1 MTSVAE
7 SLAITVVGQCAS
19 DGLFAGPCH
28 SLSQLTASREHTG
41 NPAAEAAD
49 LQNAIAKAIA
59 ETTALMA
66 ASDTDAADILGFQ
79 LALLEDDA
87 LVAPCWHAIA
97 NHASAHGAW
106 AATLDAHIRDYQASD
121 DAYFQARSAD
131 LEDLRDHVLRLM
143 TGEVAQQLPTGHV
156 LVGEEISPSQ
166 FLGHDWSEGG
176 AIVLAR
182 GSSTSHVAMLARARG
197 IAMVVQVD
205 RLPLNFNGR
214 VQVDAEAAQVIFDP
228 DAQQRHGFAL
238 RLEEATNRKAI
249 ESQFLFAPAQCADGT
264 GIKLLINI
272 AGPDDIANL
281 DPAMCD
287 GVGLMRSEFL
297 FRDGAPLPD
306 EETQFQAYRR
316 VLQWAGDKPVTIRT
330 LDIGGDKPI
339 RGLTPEAESNPF
351 LGLRGVRLTLA
362 RPDVFQV
369 QLRAL
374 ARAAVF
380 GNLSVMLPMVTIA
393 EEISASAALL
403 AEVVAALNAEGV
415 ACKAPPL
422 GIMVEVPAAA
432 IAPELFTAAAFF
444 SIGSN
449 DLAQYV
455 TAASRDGGAVSSLH
469 DVPHPAVLKL
479 IHNLVSFAS
488 QHSMPI
494 SICGD
499 MASDENHIP
508 ALLGC
513 GLRSLSV
520 AVSRVARIK
529 HALSKARCGN

>member
-1 MTSVAE
+1 MISVADR
-7 SLAITVVGQCAS
+7 LAFVVEGQCAS

-28 SLSQLTASREHTG
+28 NLSQLAVTREHTG

-49 LQNAIAKAIA
+49 LQNAIATAIA
-59 ETTALMA
+59 EITTLMA
-66 ASDTDAADILGFQ
+66 EGAADAADILAFQ
-79 LALLEDDA
+79 VALLEDET
-87 LVAPCWHAIA
+87 LVAPCWHAIS

-106 AATLDAHIRDYQASD
+106 ASTMDAHIRDYQLSD

-143 TGEVAQQLPTGHV
+143 SGEVAKHTPAKHV

-166 FLGHDWSEGG
+166 FLSHDWSEGG

-182 GSSTSHVAMLARARG
+182 GSNTSHVAILARARG
-197 IAMVVQVD
+197 IPMVVQVD
-205 RLPLNFNGR
+205 RLPLNFTGFM
-214 VQVDAEAAQVIFDP
+214 QVDAERAHVIFDP
-228 DAQQRHGFAL
+228 DEKQQNAFAN
-238 RLEEATNRKAI
+238 RLDEATNRKAI
-249 ESQFLFAPAQCADGT
+249 DAKFLFAPAQRADGT
-264 GIKLLINI
+264 TIKLMINI
-272 AGPDDIANL
+272 ADPHDL
-281 DPAMCD
+281 DGLEVAMCD

-306 EETQFQAYRR
+306 EETQFQAYCK
-316 VLQWAGDKPVTIRT
+316 VLRWAGDKPVTIRT

-339 RGLTPEAESNPF
+339 RGLTPEDESNPF

-362 RPDVFQV
+362 RPEVFRV

-380 GNLSVMLPMVTIA
+380 GNLSIMLPMVTVA

-415 ACKAPPL
+415 ACKTPTL
-422 GIMVEVPAAA
+422 GIMVEVPAVA
-432 IAPELFTAAAFF
+432 IAPELFTSAAFF

-449 DLAQYV
+449 DLTQYV
-455 TAASRDGGAVSSLH
+455 TAASRDGGAVAHLNNAS
-469 DVPHPAVLKL
+469 HPAVLKL
-479 IHNLVSFAS
+479 IQNLVSYAD
-488 QHSMPI
+488 QNKIPI

-499 MASDENHIP
+499 MASDENWIP
-508 ALLGC
+508 ALMGC

-520 AVSRVARIK
+520 AASRVARIK
-529 HALSKARCGN
+529 HAMSKA